1 MLNTNLGRQHCTVL
15 PDHSSSMLLACEF
28 GRFFCDKIVSLRQ
41 LLESQLATTPNCPL
55 VQLSEPQE
63 KLSDLRPVRYAE
75 MLGGLRS
82 SPKKTSPKD
91 VFPNQIW
98 RSCLVELTPLLCE
111 IVNSSL
117 CVGMPEHH
125 KHAII
130 TPLIKKKGSEQNC
143 LSNYRPVSNLS
154 TLSQ

>member
-1 MLNTNLGRQHCTVL
+1 MILSYLSFHYYYICIPSWEPNHEKQTT
-15 PDHSSSMLLACEF
+15 SSHKVIYPTIE
-28 GRFFCDKIVSLRQ
+28 Q
-41 LLESQLATTPNCPL
+41 T
-55 VQLSEPQE
+55 SEQ
-63 KLSDLRPVRYAE
+63 KLSKSRAMRYAE
-75 MLGGLRS
+75 MLGRLRS

-91 VFPNQIW
+91 VFPNEIW

-111 IVNSSL
+111 IVKSSL

-130 TPLIKKKGSEQNC
+130 TPLIKKRGSEQNC